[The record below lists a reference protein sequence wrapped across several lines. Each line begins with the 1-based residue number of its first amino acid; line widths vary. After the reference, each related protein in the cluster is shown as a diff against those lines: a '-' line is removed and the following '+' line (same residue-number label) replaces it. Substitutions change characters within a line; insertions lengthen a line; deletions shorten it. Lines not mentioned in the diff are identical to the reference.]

1 MTQQILDHTNRL
13 PKLLTLG
20 EAAEFLGVTRRT
32 ITEWANSRL
41 RVTYLGPRT
50 PRILESD
57 LIAFIQAAR
66 EAAER

>member
-1 MTQQILDHTNRL
+1 MAQPSSPSEYRIPR
-13 PKLLTLG
+13 LLTLG
-20 EAAEFLGVTRRT
+20 EAADLLGVTRRT
-32 ITEWANSRL
+32 IAEWANDRL

-66 EAAER
+66 EAEQE